1 MGAVYL
7 VTVCKYNTAQSSII
21 SWDALM
27 EIKDK
32 LSGIKQ
38 IEKME
43 EEIKEWF
50 YYLDSF
56 VGVLSFTLAVTCFST
71 SGLIDGVITAC
82 ASWFFILLIGAVAQ
96 KQANVM
102 PTVMEVR
109 RLRDKYKNNKDDP
122 LYKKYE
128 HLCSFV
134 NNQFM
139 RVIKAPIFLAGYSA
153 LSACVVWN
161 LTLLVIHI

>member
-1 MGAVYL
+1 
-7 VTVCKYNTAQSSII
+7 
-21 SWDALM
+21 M

-161 LTLLVIHI
+161 LTLLVFHI